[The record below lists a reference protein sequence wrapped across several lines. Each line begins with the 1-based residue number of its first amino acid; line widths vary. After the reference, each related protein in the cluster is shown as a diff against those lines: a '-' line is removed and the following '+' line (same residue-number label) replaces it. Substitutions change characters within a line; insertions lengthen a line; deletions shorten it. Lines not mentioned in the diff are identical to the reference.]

1 MKLRYLLL
9 MFVPALLLASSGVV
23 EEGDP
28 TILARTVN
36 FAIFAAIMY
45 YLLAEPMK
53 SFFMG
58 RKNSIAGKLNSIQE
72 KLKESSKA
80 KEMAQSKVEEA
91 KANAKSLVE
100 TSKKEAQLL
109 AEKIAK
115 ETQNE
120 LETLDKAFK
129 ERTEIEKRKMAREVV
144 SSVLEQLFDGEA
156 IALDKEELVTIVMKK
171 VA

>member
-1 MKLRYLLL
+1 MKLRYILL
-9 MFVPALLLASSGVV
+9 MFVPALLLASSGA
-23 EEGDP
+23 EGGHTD
-28 TILARTVN
+28 ILARTVN

-53 SFFMG
+53 SFYLG
-58 RKNSIAGKLNSIQE
+58 RKNSIAGKLDAIQE

-80 KEMAQSKVEEA
+80 KEAAQSKVEEA

-109 AEKIAK
+109 AEKVAK
-115 ETQNE
+115 ETQLE
-120 LETLDKAFK
+120 LDALDKAFK
-129 ERTEIEKRKMAREVV
+129 EKTDIQRRKVAREVV
-144 SSVLEQLFDGEA
+144 GNVLEQLFDGET